1 MIRFNAI
8 IEKFSK
14 QGEKTGWTYV
24 LIPAALAAKLN
35 PGKKTSFRVKGK
47 LDQHSI
53 QGIAL
58 MPMGEGDYIL
68 PLKAAIRK
76 AIHKKQGDTLSLQL
90 ELDSA
95 KIAVPEDLVVCLED
109 EPKAK
114 TFFYDKLPG
123 SHRNYFIKWI
133 DSAKTEA
140 TRSKR
145 IAMTI
150 DALCRGWHY
159 GQMIRAS
166 QGKPLE

>member
-24 LIPAALAAKLN
+24 LIPAAIAKQLN
-35 PGKKTSFRVKGK
+35 PDKKTSFRVKGK
-47 LDQHSI
+47 LDAHSI

-58 MPMGEGDYIL
+58 MPMGEGDYVL
-68 PLKAAIRK
+68 PLKAEIRK
-76 AIHKKQGDTLSLQL
+76 AIRKQKGDTLTL
-90 ELDSA
+90 EIALDNA
-95 KIAVPEDLVVCLED
+95 GILIPEDLVICLED

-114 TFFYDKLPG
+114 TFFFEKLPG

-133 DSAKTEA
+133 DSAKTDT

-150 DALCRGWHY
+150 NALSKGWHY
-159 GQMIRAS
+159 GQMIHAA

>member
-24 LIPAALAAKLN
+24 LIPAAIAQQLN

-47 LDQHSI
+47 LDAYLI
-53 QGIAL
+53 EGIAL
-58 MPMGEGDYIL
+58 MPMGEGDYVL
-68 PLKAAIRK
+68 PLKASIRK
-76 AIHKKQGDTLSLQL
+76 AIRKQQGDTLSLQL
-90 ELDSA
+90 ALDNV
-95 KIAVPEDLVVCLED
+95 KIQVPEDLAICLAD
-109 EPKAK
+109 EPKAN
-114 TFFYDKLPG
+114 TFFFEELPG

-133 DSAKTEA
+133 DSAKTDT

-150 DALCRGWHY
+150 DALSKGWHY
-159 GQMIRAS
+159 GQMIRAA
-166 QGKPLE
+166 QGKSLE

>member
-1 MIRFNAI
+1 MIRFKTI
-8 IEKFSK
+8 IEKFDK

-24 LIPAALAAKLN
+24 LIPSAIAAQLN

-47 LDQHSI
+47 LDTHSI
-53 QGIAL
+53 EGIAL
-58 MPMGEGDYIL
+58 LPMGQGDYIL
-68 PLKAAIRK
+68 PLKADIRK

-95 KIAVPEDLVVCLED
+95 KIQVPEDLAICLED

-114 TFFYDKLPG
+114 AFFFEKLPG
-123 SHRNYFIKWI
+123 AHRNYFIKWI

-145 IAMTI
+145 IAMTVN
-150 DALCRGWHY
+150 ALSKGWHY

-166 QGKPLE
+166 QGKTLE

>member
-24 LIPAALAAKLN
+24 LIPAAIAEKLN

-47 LDQHSI
+47 LDEHSI
-53 QGIAL
+53 EGIAL
-58 MPMGEGDYIL
+58 LPMGEGDYVL
-68 PLKAAIRK
+68 PLKASIRK
-76 AIHKKQGDTLSLQL
+76 AIRKQHGDRLSLQL
-90 ELDSA
+90 MLDSA
-95 KIAVPEDLVVCLED
+95 KIQVPEDLAICLED

-114 TFFYDKLPG
+114 AFFFEKLPG
-123 SHRNYFIKWI
+123 AHRNYFIKWI
-133 DSAKTEA
+133 DSAKTDA

-150 DALCRGWHY
+150 DALCKGWHY